1 MRRQIALCIGNDDYQ
16 YSCLNKLEC
25 AVNDCN
31 AIAEKLRTLNFDVKS
46 YNNLDRD
53 AMHTAVDDFEAQLP
67 NYDIALFY
75 YAGHGFECNGNNLLM
90 PIDTNGLDRSYRDWM
105 ALKLDYVINALEGK
119 QIENNLKTKIIIIDA
134 CRSNS
139 EGRGHANR
147 GFAPI
152 FAPEGTIIAFSTSPG
167 QSALELNEHGAY
179 TNALLQSIG
188 LPRIPIENMFKHVRE
203 ILSASTGGRQISW
216 EHTSLMGNYCFNED
230 RIDAFAF
237 YSSDALADQN
247 YYFKTDNQLYPIIN
261 GLKSHNW
268 NMQNTAIDN
277 ISKVSFDDASAND
290 LFVLG
295 RNIYQSAAGGAWY
308 AQGFIRN
315 FANYNIPLQ
324 AKNHILCGMAYEI
337 YFNRNGILRDD
348 FKVNSYIEI
357 LRLLQTETY
366 QMSRNFI
373 SEKLI
378 NESERIIYIP
388 SSENK
393 IELHLD
399 CEELETKENGD
410 IIYYIRS
417 IYYQGINILYS
428 ADGTYDITI
437 ESYYYFRKAS
447 NLATLRTEIART
459 LVAPPD
465 MLIVTLNIEDTNN
478 HYFALPF
485 SYSFRKSKL
494 VE

>member
-1 MRRQIALCIGNDDYQ
+1 
-16 YSCLNKLEC
+16 
-25 AVNDCN
+25 
-31 AIAEKLRTLNFDVKS
+31 
-46 YNNLDRD
+46 
-53 AMHTAVDDFEAQLP
+53 
-67 NYDIALFY
+67 
-75 YAGHGFECNGNNLLM
+75 M
-90 PIDTNGLDRSYRDWM
+90 PIDTNGLDRGYRDWM

>member
-90 PIDTNGLDRSYRDWM
+90 PIDTNGTDRGYRDWM
-105 ALKLDYVINALEGK
+105 ALKLDYVIDALEGK
-119 QIENNLKTKIIIIDA
+119 QTENNL
-134 CRSNS
+134 
-139 EGRGHANR
+139 
-147 GFAPI
+147 
-152 FAPEGTIIAFSTSPG
+152 AFSTSPG
-167 QSALELNEHGAY
+167 QSALELNRHGVY
-179 TNALLQSIG
+179 TNALLQSID

-203 ILSASTGGRQISW
+203 ILSASTGRRQISW

-237 YSSDALADQN
+237 YSSSALADKN

-268 NMQNTAIDN
+268 DMQNTAMDN
-277 ISKVSFDDASAND
+277 ISMLNFSDASAND

-295 RNIYQSAAGGAWY
+295 RNIYQSANGGAWN
-308 AQGFIRN
+308 AEGFVRN
-315 FANYNIPLQ
+315 FSNHSIPLE
-324 AKNHILCGMAYEI
+324 AKKHILCGMAYEI
-337 YFNRNGILRDD
+337 YYNRDGVLREV
-348 FKVNSYIEI
+348 FKANHYIEI

-373 SEKLI
+373 SEKLMD
-378 NESERIIYIP
+378 ESERIIYIP

-393 IELHLD
+393 IELHLV
-399 CEELETKENGD
+399 CEELESKENGD

-428 ADGTYDITI
+428 ADGTHDINI
-437 ESYYYFRKAS
+437 ESYYYFRNAS

>member
-90 PIDTNGLDRSYRDWM
+90 PIDTNGTDRGYRDWM
-105 ALKLDYVINALEGK
+105 ALKLDYVIDALEGK
-119 QIENNLKTKIIIIDA
+119 QTENNLETKIIIIDA

-139 EGRGHANR
+139 DGRGYANR

-167 QSALELNEHGAY
+167 QSALELNRHGVY
-179 TNALLQSIG
+179 TNALLQSID

-203 ILSASTGGRQISW
+203 ILSASTGRRQISW

-237 YSSDALADQN
+237 YSSSALADKN

-268 NMQNTAIDN
+268 DMQNTAMDN
-277 ISKVSFDDASAND
+277 ISMLNFSDASAND

-295 RNIYQSAAGGAWY
+295 RNIYQSANGGAWN
-308 AQGFIRN
+308 AEGFVRN
-315 FANYNIPLQ
+315 FSNHSIPLE
-324 AKNHILCGMAYEI
+324 AKKHILCGMAYEI
-337 YFNRNGILRDD
+337 YYNRDGVLREV
-348 FKVNSYIEI
+348 FKANHYIEI

-373 SEKLI
+373 SEKLMD
-378 NESERIIYIP
+378 ESERIIYIP

-393 IELHLD
+393 IELHLV
-399 CEELETKENGD
+399 CEELESKENGD

-428 ADGTYDITI
+428 ADGTHDINI
-437 ESYYYFRKAS
+437 ESYYYFRNAS

>member
-90 PIDTNGLDRSYRDWM
+90 PIDTNGTDRGYRDWM
-105 ALKLDYVINALEGK
+105 ALKLDYVIDALEGK
-119 QIENNLKTKIIIIDA
+119 QTENNLKTKIIIIDA

-139 EGRGHANR
+139 DGRGYANR

-167 QSALELNEHGAY
+167 QSALELNRHGVY
-179 TNALLQSIG
+179 TNALLQSID

-203 ILSASTGGRQISW
+203 ILSASTGRRQISW

-237 YSSDALADQN
+237 YSSSALADKN

-268 NMQNTAIDN
+268 DMQNTAMDN
-277 ISKVSFDDASAND
+277 ISMLNFSDASAND

-295 RNIYQSAAGGAWY
+295 RNIYQSANGGAWN
-308 AQGFIRN
+308 AEGFVRN
-315 FANYNIPLQ
+315 FSNHSIPLE
-324 AKNHILCGMAYEI
+324 AKKTYSL
-337 YFNRNGILRDD
+337 RNGL
-348 FKVNSYIEI
+348 
-357 LRLLQTETY
+357 
-366 QMSRNFI
+366 
-373 SEKLI
+373 
-378 NESERIIYIP
+378 
-388 SSENK
+388 
-393 IELHLD
+393 
-399 CEELETKENGD
+399 
-410 IIYYIRS
+410 
-417 IYYQGINILYS
+417 
-428 ADGTYDITI
+428 
-437 ESYYYFRKAS
+437 
-447 NLATLRTEIART
+447 
-459 LVAPPD
+459 
-465 MLIVTLNIEDTNN
+465 
-478 HYFALPF
+478 
-485 SYSFRKSKL
+485 
-494 VE
+494 